1 MNSVDAFVENF
12 RSEDD
17 ALAAARARA
26 VEVGSNEPTAAVG
39 ALSAFFAE
47 LIDARNVV
55 EARTGVGL
63 TALWLLRGLDKDA
76 VLTSI
81 DAEAEHIRLA
91 RESLAEYPT
100 TQIRLIS
107 GDPLELLGRLTD
119 GAYDMVSLR
128 LDARDLAAAIEES
141 HRLLRAGG
149 ILFISNALGDGKV
162 PDPAQRDEVTIAIRE
177 AGRHLRSDDQRWR
190 TTLIPVGD
198 GVLVAFRL

>member
-1 MNSVDAFVENF
+1 MTPTNSFIENF

-17 ALAAARARA
+17 AIVAARARA
-26 VEVGSNEPTAAVG
+26 LEVGSNEPTAAVG

-55 EARTGVGL
+55 EARTGVGV

-81 DAEAEHIRLA
+81 DGEAEHIRLA
-91 RESLAEYPT
+91 RESLSDYPSS
-100 TQIRLIS
+100 QIRLIS

-119 GAYDMVSLR
+119 GAYDMVVLR

-162 PDPAQRDEVTIAIRE
+162 PDPAQRDEITIAIRE
-177 AGRHLRSDDQRWR
+177 AGRTLKGDDERWR
-190 TTLIPVGD
+190 TTLMPIGD
-198 GVLVAFRL
+198 GVLLAFRL

>member
-1 MNSVDAFVENF
+1 MNSVDAFIENF

-119 GAYDMVSLR
+119 GAYDMVC

>member
-1 MNSVDAFVENF
+1 MTQIQSFTENF
-12 RSEDD
+12 RGEDD
-17 ALAAARARA
+17 AIAAARARA
-26 VEVGSNEPTAAVG
+26 LEVGSSEPTAAVG

-55 EARTGVGL
+55 EARTGVGV

-81 DAEAEHIRLA
+81 DGEAEHIRLA
-91 RESLAEYPT
+91 RESLSEYPT
-100 TQIRLIS
+100 SQIRLIS

-162 PDPAQRDEVTIAIRE
+162 PDPAQRDETTIAIRE
-177 AGRHLRSDDQRWR
+177 AGRMLKSDDQRWR
-190 TTLIPVGD
+190 TTLVPVGD